1 MKTYLNHFICVAIL
15 GIVSVVY
22 FYPIISGKSI
32 QQSDISQF
40 LGMSKQIVDHREEF
54 NEEPFWLDNAF
65 LGMPSFQVSAKYPFD
80 ILYYIDQGIRF
91 LPRPADYLF
100 LYLISFYF
108 LIISLRINY
117 KYALFGALAFGFST
131 YLIIILGVGHNT
143 KALAL
148 GYLPLVLSGF
158 LITLRGDYLKGFI
171 ISSLFLGL
179 QVHANHYQMT
189 YYTLIMLFIVVVIHY
204 WDFFKKKELRRIYQ
218 SLIVFLSVG
227 LISLMMNAPSLLATK
242 EYSEFSTRSKSEISI
257 NPDGSLKESLAGLDK
272 DYITEYS
279 YGILESFN
287 LIFPRF
293 MGGGSSETIRESSK
307 LMEFIRSLE
316 PNQAQQVYQFSKMYW
331 GNQPIV
337 AAPAY
342 LGISIFFIFLI
353 SLLLVN
359 DLNRRWII
367 MSVIISLILSWGKNF
382 SVLTDFMIDSFPLYD
397 KFRAV
402 SSIQVIIEFCIPF
415 LAVLGLKNF
424 FSNDFDEK
432 KKLNSLKYVSVF
444 LISLIL
450 IFYVF
455 GGYILDFKS
464 DFEIFSQYPEI
475 LNLIIEERKYLFEY
489 DLIRSLIIVI
499 SVAIILFLFLKKL
512 IKANVSLALLT
523 IVLIFDLWD
532 VNKSYVNADQFVNS
546 TNVISPFT
554 KAIYDEAIL
563 RDKSDFRVYE
573 PQRGFSNARTS
584 YFHKSIAGYHAAKPK
599 RIQNLYDFYISNN
612 NMKIL
617 SMLNVKYLIQISE
630 DNPLGVTRNPNNLG
644 NAWFIEETKIV
655 DSADEELLN
664 LNQVELKSICITQ
677 DQSLKGLNYKLDNR
691 NSIELVKRKAN
702 ELVYKSSTT
711 STQFAVFSEA
721 FYKKGWQ
728 AYIDNKPVSHYKV
741 NYLLRGLIIPEGD
754 HEIVFKFYPEIVKS
768 GVYISIVSYLIL
780 FMIFIKLILDKK
792 NVQKTTK

>member
-1 MKTYLNHFICVAIL
+1 MKTYLNHFICVAVL

-189 YYTLIMLFIVVVIHY
+189 YYTLIMLFIVIVIHY
-204 WDFFKKKELRRIYQ
+204 WDFFKKNELRRIYQ

-242 EYSEFSTRSKSEISI
+242 EYSEFSTRSKNEISI
-257 NPDGSLKESLAGLDK
+257 NPDGSLKESLSGLDK

-359 DLNRRWII
+359 DLNRKWIVI
-367 MSVIISLILSWGKNF
+367 SVIISLILSWGKNF

-499 SVAIILFLFLKKL
+499 SVAITLFLFLKKL

-711 STQFAVFSEA
+711 SAQFAVFSEA

>member
-204 WDFFKKKELRRIYQ
+204 WGFFKKNELRRIYQ

-242 EYSEFSTRSKSEISI
+242 EYSEFSTRSKNEISI
-257 NPDGSLKESLAGLDK
+257 NPDGSLKESMNGLDK

-359 DLNRRWII
+359 DLNRKWIVI
-367 MSVIISLILSWGKNF
+367 SVIISLILSWGKNF

-450 IFYVF
+450 IFYMF

-499 SVAIILFLFLKKL
+499 SVAITLFLFLKKL

-630 DNPLGVTRNPNNLG
+630 DSPLGVTRNPNNLG